1 MFKILKYFLLA
12 LPALLGALIL
22 TLAKTMPFM
31 AENVFAASFF
41 PVVSGALT
49 WFSGLFPFSLTE
61 FGLYALVLIL
71 LRDVVRLIVLKLRP
85 FRFLRRVLFVCSVA
99 FLLYVIMHGVN
110 FYRPTVQE
118 FMKLDDPSDSVEE
131 LYNACVEE
139 AKAASALRATLS
151 EDENGR
157 FKLSNGV
164 SETLKDIGS
173 AYKNETMKSLT
184 FLKKGASK
192 AKGVLISPLWSYT
205 GITGM
210 YFPMLGEA
218 NVNTNVSQSDLPFTA
233 AHELAHTKGIA
244 REDECNFIAY
254 LACISS
260 DNAEY
265 RYSGHLSAYTYLA
278 NALYAR
284 SPELFAKAAQ
294 NISPAAE
301 RDLAEQREY
310 SAKYTSGKAAQVSDK
325 INDSFIKS
333 QGVASGTASYSE
345 VTKLI
350 LAYKESQ
357 K

>member
-49 WFSGLFPFSLTE
+49 WFSGLFPF
-61 FGLYALVLIL
+61 FADGIRALCTCSDIARGRCSSHSSETAAVPLSASGFVRL
-71 LRDVVRLIVLKLRP
+71 LRRISALCDNA
-85 FRFLRRVLFVCSVA
+85 RREL
-99 FLLYVIMHGVN
+99 
-110 FYRPTVQE
+110 YRPTVQE

-139 AKAASALRATLS
+139 AKGGKRTPRNAFRGRKRTFQTFKRRFGNAERHRQRIQKRNS
-151 EDENGR
+151 EVAD
-157 FKLSNGV
+157 F
-164 SETLKDIGS
+164 SEKRSVKGKRS
-173 AYKNETMKSLT
+173 AYLPALVVHGHYGNVFSD
-184 FLKKGASK
+184 A
-192 AKGVLISPLWSYT
+192 W
-205 GITGM
+205 
-210 YFPMLGEA
+210 EA

-310 SAKYTSGKAAQVSDK
+310 SAKYTSGKPRRSR
-325 INDSFIKS
+325 
-333 QGVASGTASYSE
+333 
-345 VTKLI
+345 TK
-350 LAYKESQ
+350 
-357 K
+357 

>member
-1 MFKILKYFLLA
+1 MFKILKYFLIA

-71 LRDVVRLIVLKLRP
+71 LGDIVRLLVLRLRP
-85 FRFLRRVLFVCSVA
+85 FRFFRRVLLVCSVA
-99 FLLYVIMHGVN
+99 FFLYVIMHGVN
-110 FYRPTVQE
+110 FYRPTVAE
-118 FMKLDDPSDSVEE
+118 FMKLDEPADSVEE
-131 LYNACVEE
+131 LYNDCVEE
-139 AKAASALRATLS
+139 AKAASELRKTLS

-157 FKLSNGV
+157 FRLSDGV
-164 SETLKDIGS
+164 SQTLKDIGT
-173 AYKNETMKSLT
+173 AYDNDTMRSLT
-184 FLKKGASK
+184 FLKKGASRT
-192 AKGVLISPLWSYT
+192 KGVLISPLWSYT

-218 NVNTNVSQSDLPFTA
+218 NVNTNVAQSDLPFTA

-254 LACISS
+254 LACTSS

-265 RYSGHLSAYTYLA
+265 RYSGHLSAYSYLA
-278 NALYAR
+278 NALYAQ

-294 NISPAAE
+294 NISPAVE
-301 RDLAEQREY
+301 RDLREQREY
-310 SAKYTSGKAAQVSDK
+310 YNKYSTGTVSQVSDK
-325 INDSFIKS
+325 INDAFIKS
-333 QGVASGTASYSE
+333 QGVQSGTVSYSE
-345 VTKLI
+345 VTRLI
-350 LAYKESQ
+350 LAYKQSQ

>member
-71 LRDVVRLIVLKLRP
+71 LGDVVRLIVLKLRP

-173 AYKNETMKSLT
+173 AYK
-184 FLKKGASK
+184 
-192 AKGVLISPLWSYT
+192 
-205 GITGM
+205 
-210 YFPMLGEA
+210 
-218 NVNTNVSQSDLPFTA
+218 
-233 AHELAHTKGIA
+233 TK
-244 REDECNFIAY
+244 
-254 LACISS
+254 
-260 DNAEY
+260 
-265 RYSGHLSAYTYLA
+265 
-278 NALYAR
+278 
-284 SPELFAKAAQ
+284 Q
-294 NISPAAE
+294 
-301 RDLAEQREY
+301 
-310 SAKYTSGKAAQVSDK
+310 
-325 INDSFIKS
+325 
-333 QGVASGTASYSE
+333 
-345 VTKLI
+345 
-350 LAYKESQ
+350 
-357 K
+357 

>member
-71 LRDVVRLIVLKLRP
+71 LGDVVRLIVLKLRP

-157 FKLSNGV
+157 FGNAERHRQRIQKRN
-164 SETLKDIGS
+164 SEVADFSEKRSVKGKRS
-173 AYKNETMKSLT
+173 AYLPALVVHGHYGNVFSDAW
-184 FLKKGASK
+184 GSK
-192 AKGVLISPLWSYT
+192 CEHKRFAVRP
-205 GITGM
+205 
-210 YFPMLGEA
+210 A
-218 NVNTNVSQSDLPFTA
+218 V
-233 AHELAHTKGIA
+233 
-244 REDECNFIAY
+244 
-254 LACISS
+254 
-260 DNAEY
+260 Y
-265 RYSGHLSAYTYLA
+265 RST
-278 NALYAR
+278 
-284 SPELFAKAAQ
+284 
-294 NISPAAE
+294 
-301 RDLAEQREY
+301 
-310 SAKYTSGKAAQVSDK
+310 
-325 INDSFIKS
+325 
-333 QGVASGTASYSE
+333 
-345 VTKLI
+345 
-350 LAYKESQ
+350 
-357 K
+357 

>member
-71 LRDVVRLIVLKLRP
+71 LGDIVRLIVLKLRP

-118 FMKLDDPSDSVEE
+118 FMKLDDPSGSVEE

-151 EDENGR
+151 RGR
-157 FKLSNGV
+157 KRTFQTFKRRFGNAERHRQRIQKRNNEV
-164 SETLKDIGS
+164 ADFSEKRSVKGKRS
-173 AYKNETMKSLT
+173 AYLPALVVHGHYGNVFSDAW
-184 FLKKGASK
+184 GSK
-192 AKGVLISPLWSYT
+192 CEHKRFAVRP
-205 GITGM
+205 
-210 YFPMLGEA
+210 A
-218 NVNTNVSQSDLPFTA
+218 V
-233 AHELAHTKGIA
+233 
-244 REDECNFIAY
+244 
-254 LACISS
+254 
-260 DNAEY
+260 Y
-265 RYSGHLSAYTYLA
+265 RST
-278 NALYAR
+278 
-284 SPELFAKAAQ
+284 
-294 NISPAAE
+294 
-301 RDLAEQREY
+301 
-310 SAKYTSGKAAQVSDK
+310 
-325 INDSFIKS
+325 
-333 QGVASGTASYSE
+333 
-345 VTKLI
+345 
-350 LAYKESQ
+350 
-357 K
+357 